1 MLVSIEL
8 YVYNHWEVKKNYMFF
23 LYVSKVRTPYHQY
36 QGNTLGV
43 VIATLITYLKIRQ
56 PLNQVFKM
64 GFKGQFG
71 LNIF

>member
-1 MLVSIEL
+1 
-8 YVYNHWEVKKNYMFF
+8 MFF

-64 GFKGQFG
+64 GFKGQSRMYG
-71 LNIF
+71 VSIFSTPK